1 MCGRFAL
8 HTPRSRIASRY
19 FNIQLP
25 VGDVHAS
32 YNITP
37 GVQITAVYATPEA
50 PASFDF
56 SHWGFRPPGQRK
68 THQRRSTSAL
78 RRQRRART
86 SGLRSPTGAA

>member
-19 FNIQLP
+19 FDIQLP

-37 GVQITAVYATPEA
+37 GIQITA
-50 PASFDF
+50 
-56 SHWGFRPPGQRK
+56 
-68 THQRRSTSAL
+68 ST
-78 RRQRRART
+78 RRQRHQ
-86 SGLRSPTGAA
+86 